1 MSDNVLYMWYGIFAA
16 WAIVLI
22 YVLLLNL
29 RERKLR
35 EQVRKLTVMIDRK
48 KVEEE
53 ASAIT
58 DTDYFKSL
66 AEKASQIR
74 KENADAKL

>member
-1 MSDNVLYMWYGIFAA
+1 MAQTFQRMGTELVE
-16 WAIVLI
+16 
-22 YVLLLNL
+22 

-66 AEKASQIR
+66 AQKASEIR
-74 KENADAKL
+74 KQNAEAKL